1 MKRPRRADRNLT
13 LDARAPSS
21 AKISTTVIAAPTMVC
36 SAAAL
41 VTPVFTTA
49 SRPVPKSSR
58 GVPGVYGPA
67 ARRHP
72 ARSLAPRASADAAS
86 AATTI
91 SWPEGA
97 GAAEIGTTKA
107 TASTVNLGARG
118 EIATGLPFLDHMIDQ
133 LTSHAQLGVSV
144 VVSRDG
150 VASVPCVDTSGSD
163 EQDEAVARAAG
174 AALGQA
180 LAQTLAPGVAAVAA
194 GVAGR
199 AEFSAPL
206 DEAYSTCELAY
217 AREGA
222 PGSLRFELAPYGP
235 AGSRGR
241 ARIGTYKTALTEPF
255 WSALAESANLDVT
268 LVKRRGDNAH
278 HIVEA
283 TFKAFARCTRALMDH
298 IEAEVGGGDRLETD
312 ETNTDSSS
320 ASRRAAR
327 RARATKETAVDV
339 AVDLDGAANETT
351 VTTGIQTLDALL
363 LAMAEEASFQLNVD
377 ASGDLWID
385 DHHTT
390 EDVAITVGQVLNEA
404 LGSKAGCNR
413 MGRATARVGDARV
426 EVIADLSNRPYLS
439 NGLVFTSDTIGDL
452 SAEMVDHLFMS
463 VAANAQMTAHIVR
476 ADDGGDEADAAE
488 AAARAF
494 GKCLKQ
500 CVAVDPRRAGA
511 VASSKGTLSV

>member
-1 MKRPRRADRNLT
+1 
-13 LDARAPSS
+13 
-21 AKISTTVIAAPTMVC
+21 MVC

-41 VTPVFTTA
+41 ATPVFTTA
-49 SRPVPKSSR
+49 SRPVSRAVSKSSR
-58 GVPGVYGPA
+58 GVPDVGGPA

-86 AATTI
+86 AATAI

-97 GAAEIGTTKA
+97 GAAEIGATKA
-107 TASTVNLGARG
+107 TASVANLGARG

-150 VASVPCVDTSGSD
+150 VASVPCIDASGTD

-194 GVAGR
+194 GAAGR
-199 AEFSAPL
+199 AEFAAPL
-206 DEAYSTCELAY
+206 DEAYSTCVLDV
-217 AREGA
+217 ARGGA

-235 AGSRGR
+235 GGSSGR

-268 LVKRRGDNAH
+268 LLKRRGDNAH

-283 TFKAFARCTRALMDH
+283 TFKAFARCTRALMDQ
-298 IEAEVGGGDRLETD
+298 IEFEAGGGGARLETD
-312 ETNTDSSS
+312 ATNDSS
-320 ASRRAAR
+320 APPAERRAAR
-327 RARATKETAVDV
+327 KARATKETTIDV
-339 AVDLDGAANETT
+339 AVDLDGAASATT
-351 VTTGIQTLDALL
+351 VATGIETLDALL

-426 EVIADLSNRPYLS
+426 EVIADLSNRPYLC
-439 NGLVFTSDTIGDL
+439 NGLVFREETIGDL
-452 SAEMVDHLFMS
+452 STEMVDHLFMS
-463 VAANAQMTAHIVR
+463 VATNAQMTAHIVR
-476 ADDGGDEADAAE
+476 ADDGGGDEADVAE

>member
-1 MKRPRRADRNLT
+1 MA
-13 LDARAPSS
+13 
-21 AKISTTVIAAPTMVC
+21 C

-41 VTPVFTTA
+41 ATPVFTTA
-49 SRPVPKSSR
+49 SRPLPKSTR
-58 GVPGVYGPA
+58 GVPGVGGPA
-67 ARRHP
+67 ARRRP

-86 AATTI
+86 AATAL

-107 TASTVNLGARG
+107 TASVVNLGARG

-150 VASVPCVDTSGSD
+150 VASVPCVDASGTD

-180 LAQTLAPGVAAVAA
+180 LAQTLAPGVAAGAA
-194 GVAGR
+194 GS
-199 AEFSAPL
+199 AEFAAPL
-206 DEAYSTCELAY
+206 DEAYSTCVLAVP
-217 AREGA
+217 ASGA
-222 PGSLRFELAPYGP
+222 SSGSLRFELAPYGP
-235 AGSRGR
+235 EGSTGR

-255 WSALAESANLDVT
+255 WSALATHANLDVT
-268 LVKRRGDNAH
+268 LLKRRGDNAH

-283 TFKAFARCTRALMDH
+283 TFKAFARCTRALMDQ
-298 IEAEVGGGDRLETD
+298 IEADVKSTIATDRDVTD
-312 ETNTDSSS
+312 APNAEHR
-320 ASRRAAR
+320 ASRK
-327 RARATKETAVDV
+327 ARATKETTIDV
-339 AVDLDGAANETT
+339 AVDLDGVASATT
-351 VTTGIQTLDALL
+351 VATGIRTLDALL

-426 EVIADLSNRPYLS
+426 EVIADLSNRPYLC
-439 NGLVFTSDTIGDL
+439 NGLVFREETIGDL
-452 SAEMVDHLFMS
+452 STEMVDHLFMS
-463 VAANAQMTAHIVR
+463 VATNAQMTAHIVR
-476 ADDGGDEADAAE
+476 ADDGGGDEADVAE

>member
-1 MKRPRRADRNLT
+1 MA
-13 LDARAPSS
+13 
-21 AKISTTVIAAPTMVC
+21 C

-41 VTPVFTTA
+41 ATPVFTTA
-49 SRPVPKSSR
+49 SRPLPKSTR
-58 GVPGVYGPA
+58 GVPGVGGPA
-67 ARRHP
+67 ARRRP

-86 AATTI
+86 AATAL

-107 TASTVNLGARG
+107 TASAVNLGARG

-150 VASVPCVDTSGSD
+150 VASVPCVDASGTD

-194 GVAGR
+194 GAAGS
-199 AEFSAPL
+199 AEFAAPL
-206 DEAYSTCELAY
+206 DEAYSTCVLAVP
-217 AREGA
+217 ASGVSS
-222 PGSLRFELAPYGP
+222 GSLRFELAPYGP
-235 AGSRGR
+235 EGSNGR

-255 WSALAESANLDVT
+255 WSALATHANLDVT
-268 LVKRRGDNAH
+268 LLKRRGDNAH

-283 TFKAFARCTRALMDH
+283 TFKAFARCTRAFMDQ
-298 IEAEVGGGDRLETD
+298 IEAYPVKSTSATD
-312 ETNTDSSS
+312 ADVTDAPNAEHR
-320 ASRRAAR
+320 ASRK
-327 RARATKETAVDV
+327 ARATKETTIDV
-339 AVDLDGAANETT
+339 AVDLDGVASATT
-351 VTTGIQTLDALL
+351 VATGIRTLDALL

-426 EVIADLSNRPYLS
+426 EVIADLSNRPYLC
-439 NGLVFTSDTIGDL
+439 NGLVFREETIGDL
-452 SAEMVDHLFMS
+452 STEMVDHLFMS
-463 VAANAQMTAHIVR
+463 VATNAQMTAHIVR
-476 ADDGGDEADAAE
+476 ADDGGGDEADVAE

>member
-1 MKRPRRADRNLT
+1 MA
-13 LDARAPSS
+13 
-21 AKISTTVIAAPTMVC
+21 C

-41 VTPVFTTA
+41 ATPVLTTA
-49 SRPVPKSSR
+49 SRPLPKSTR
-58 GVPGVYGPA
+58 GVPA
-67 ARRHP
+67 ARRRP

-86 AATTI
+86 AATAL

-107 TASTVNLGARG
+107 TASVVNLGARG

-150 VASVPCVDTSGSD
+150 VASVPCVDASGTD

-194 GVAGR
+194 GAAGS
-199 AEFSAPL
+199 AEFAAPL
-206 DEAYSTCELAY
+206 DEAYSTCVLAVP
-217 AREGA
+217 ASGVSS
-222 PGSLRFELAPYGP
+222 GSLRFELAPYGP
-235 AGSRGR
+235 EGSNGR

-255 WSALAESANLDVT
+255 WSALATHANLDVT
-268 LVKRRGDNAH
+268 LLKRRGDNAH

-283 TFKAFARCTRALMDH
+283 TFKAFARCTRALMDQ
-298 IEAEVGGGDRLETD
+298 IEADVKSTSATDRDVTD
-312 ETNTDSSS
+312 APNAEHR
-320 ASRRAAR
+320 ASRK
-327 RARATKETAVDV
+327 ARATKETTIDV
-339 AVDLDGAANETT
+339 AVDLDGVASATT
-351 VTTGIQTLDALL
+351 VATGIRTLDALL

-426 EVIADLSNRPYLS
+426 EVIADLSNRPYLC
-439 NGLVFTSDTIGDL
+439 NGLVFREETIGDL
-452 SAEMVDHLFMS
+452 STEMVDHLFMS
-463 VAANAQMTAHIVR
+463 VATNAQMTAHIVR
-476 ADDGGDEADAAE
+476 ADDGGGDEADVAE

>member
-1 MKRPRRADRNLT
+1 MA
-13 LDARAPSS
+13 
-21 AKISTTVIAAPTMVC
+21 C

-41 VTPVFTTA
+41 ATPVFTTA
-49 SRPVPKSSR
+49 SRPVSRPVSKSSR
-58 GVPGVYGPA
+58 GVPDVGGPA

-86 AATTI
+86 AATAI

-97 GAAEIGTTKA
+97 GAAEIGATKA
-107 TASTVNLGARG
+107 TASVANLGARG

-150 VASVPCVDTSGSD
+150 VASVPCIDASGTD

-194 GVAGR
+194 GAAGR
-199 AEFSAPL
+199 AEFAAPL
-206 DEAYSTCELAY
+206 DEAYSTCVLDV
-217 AREGA
+217 ARGGA

-235 AGSRGR
+235 DGSSGR

-268 LVKRRGDNAH
+268 LLKRRGDNAH

-283 TFKAFARCTRALMDH
+283 TFKAFARCTRALMDQ
-298 IEAEVGGGDRLETD
+298 IEFEAGSRGSRDDARLETD
-312 ETNTDSSS
+312 ATNDSIEPPP
-320 ASRRAAR
+320 AERRAAR
-327 RARATKETAVDV
+327 KARATKETTIDV
-339 AVDLDGAANETT
+339 AVDLDGAASATT
-351 VTTGIQTLDALL
+351 VVTGIETLDALL

-413 MGRATARVGDARV
+413 MGRATAKVGDAAV
-426 EVIADLSNRPYLS
+426 EVIADLSNRPYLC
-439 NGLVFTSDTIGDL
+439 NGLVFREETIGDL

-476 ADDGGDEADAAE
+476 ADPGAGDEADVAE

-500 CVAVDPRRAGA
+500 CVALDPRRAGA

>member
-1 MKRPRRADRNLT
+1 MA
-13 LDARAPSS
+13 
-21 AKISTTVIAAPTMVC
+21 C
-36 SAAAL
+36 SASAL
-41 VTPVFTTA
+41 ATPVFTAA
-49 SRPVPKSSR
+49 SRPLPKSTR
-58 GVPGVYGPA
+58 GVPGVGGPA
-67 ARRHP
+67 ARRRP

-86 AATTI
+86 AATAL

-107 TASTVNLGARG
+107 TAAVVTLGARG

-150 VASVPCVDTSGSD
+150 VASVPCVDASGTD

-194 GVAGR
+194 GAAGS
-199 AEFSAPL
+199 AEFAAPL
-206 DEAYSTCELAY
+206 DEAYSTCVLAV
-217 AREGA
+217 ADT
-222 PGSLRFELAPYGP
+222 GSLRFKLAPYGP
-235 AGSRGR
+235 EGSIGR

-255 WSALAESANLDVT
+255 WSALAEHANLDVT
-268 LVKRRGDNAH
+268 LLKRRGDNAH

-283 TFKAFARCTRALMDH
+283 TFKAFARCTRALMDQ
-298 IEAEVGGGDRLETD
+298 IEAESDSSATGGGGGLEAD
-312 ETNTDSSS
+312 VKDAPSAAKNEHR
-320 ASRRAAR
+320 ASRK
-327 RARATKETAVDV
+327 ARATKETTIDV
-339 AVDLDGAANETT
+339 AVDLDGAASATT
-351 VTTGIQTLDALL
+351 VATGIRTLDALL

-426 EVIADLSNRPYLS
+426 EVIADLSNRPYLC
-439 NGLVFTSDTIGDL
+439 NGLVFREETIGDL

-463 VAANAQMTAHIVR
+463 VATNAQMTAHIVR
-476 ADDGGDEADAAE
+476 ADDGGGDEADVAE